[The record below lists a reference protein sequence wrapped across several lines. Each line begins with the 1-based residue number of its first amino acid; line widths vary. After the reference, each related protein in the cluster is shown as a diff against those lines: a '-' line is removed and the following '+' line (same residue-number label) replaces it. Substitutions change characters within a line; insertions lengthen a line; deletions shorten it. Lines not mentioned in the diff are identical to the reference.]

1 MTKYIPSQSGEIIKI
16 GEQTRTWCTIDVL
29 QEVLDDDLI
38 IQNLKPGHHILMPKA
53 TKNIDKFLELLDKK
67 ITKKLEFE
75 KVILPKIV
83 PLTTLKKAGV
93 LGNWDNYLLIVT
105 PLSKTKGIT
114 ETYVL
119 DPLQCLSFYQYFENK
134 IINTKKGPIKWCDY
148 SGPTYRNEDFKR
160 LKPLTRQ
167 REFHRAEF
175 IYIGTKEQV
184 IKTREQCVLQLES
197 VCKELHFQYR
207 IVVGSGCYEL
217 TGNEPAP
224 TSLEEIP
231 IKDIEVYIPQ
241 TKSWLEL
248 AGCSV
253 LETNLTSRF
262 NIQSETGEKLWSG
275 CTGIGLER
283 LTYST
288 IANNKKPE

>member
-1 MTKYIPSQSGEIIKI
+1 M
-16 GEQTRTWCTIDVL
+16 
-29 QEVLDDDLI
+29 
-38 IQNLKPGHHILMPKA
+38 
-53 TKNIDKFLELLDKK
+53 
-67 ITKKLEFE
+67 
-75 KVILPKIV
+75 
-83 PLTTLKKAGV
+83 
-93 LGNWDNYLLIVT
+93 
-105 PLSKTKGIT
+105 
-114 ETYVL
+114 
-119 DPLQCLSFYQYFENK
+119 
-134 IINTKKGPIKWCDY
+134 
-148 SGPTYRNEDFKR
+148 
-160 LKPLTRQ
+160 
-167 REFHRAEF
+167 
-175 IYIGTKEQV
+175 
-184 IKTREQCVLQLES
+184 
-197 VCKELHFQYR
+197 CKELHFQYR